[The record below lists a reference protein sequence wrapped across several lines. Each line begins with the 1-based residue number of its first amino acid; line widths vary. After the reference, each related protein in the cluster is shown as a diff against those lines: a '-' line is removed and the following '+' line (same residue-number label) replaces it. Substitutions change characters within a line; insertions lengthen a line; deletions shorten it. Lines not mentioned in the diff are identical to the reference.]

1 MKIIVLAAG
10 QGTRLRPLT
19 DNIPKCMVPLKGKPL
34 IDYQL
39 DLFKFKSIK
48 DITIVGGYLI
58 EKLKSK
64 NVNLITNKAYETT
77 NMVHSLFCAEK
88 ELNDDVIISYG
99 DIVYTDKVLQKLI
112 DSNENISVVVDKNWK
127 EYWKARMDDP
137 LSDAETLK
145 IKDGK
150 IIEIGKKPNHYGDIE
165 GQYIGLI
172 KFSKEIIKEIIN
184 FYNGLDKTIKYD
196 GKDFNN
202 MYMTSF
208 LSLLG
213 EKISP
218 LKPIFINN
226 GWMEVDCPE
235 DLEHFNFLN
244 HGK

>member
-19 DNIPKCMVPLKGKPL
+19 ENVPKCMVPLKGKPL

-39 DLFKFKSIK
+39 DLFKSKSIN

-64 NVNLITNKAYETT
+64 NVNLITNKVYATT

-99 DIVYTDKVLQKLI
+99 DIVYNEKVLQKLI
-112 DSNENISVVVDKNWK
+112 DSNENISIVVDKNWK
-127 EYWKARMDDP
+127 EYWTARMDDP
-137 LSDAETLK
+137 LVDAETLK

-150 IIEIGKKPNHYGDIE
+150 IIEIGKKPNHYDDIE

-172 KFSKEIIKEIIN
+172 KFSKKILKEIVQ
-184 FYNGLDKTIKYD
+184 FYNGLDKIIRRKNISF
-196 GKDFNN
+196 K
-202 MYMTSF
+202 TSF
-208 LSLLG
+208 H
-213 EKISP
+213 K
-218 LKPIFINN
+218 
-226 GWMEVDCPE
+226 
-235 DLEHFNFLN
+235 
-244 HGK
+244 

>member
-10 QGTRLRPLT
+10 QGTRLKPLT
-19 DNIPKCMVPLKGKPL
+19 ENVPKCMVPLKGKPL

-39 DLFKFKSIK
+39 DLFKSKNIK

-58 EKLKSK
+58 DKLENK
-64 NVNLITNKAYETT
+64 NVNLISNNAYETT
-77 NMVHSLFCAEK
+77 NMVHSLFCAK
-88 ELNDDVIISYG
+88 EVLNDDVIISYG
-99 DIVYTDKVLQKLI
+99 DIVYKDEVLQKLI
-112 DSNENISVVVDKNWK
+112 DSNENISIVVDKNWK

-150 IIEIGKKPNHYGDIE
+150 IIEIGKKPYHYGDIE

-172 KFSKEIIKEIIN
+172 KFSKEIITEIIQ
-184 FYNGLDKTIKYD
+184 FYNGLDKNIDYD
-196 GKDFNN
+196 GNNFNN
-202 MYMTSF
+202 MYMTTF

-213 EKISP
+213 KNISP
-218 LKPIFINN
+218 LKPIFIYN

-235 DLEHFNFLN
+235 DLNHHNFLY
-244 HGK
+244 

>member
-39 DLFKFKSIK
+39 DLFKSKSIK

-64 NVNLITNKAYETT
+64 NVKLINNKAYATT
-77 NMVHSLFCAEK
+77 NMVYSLFCAEK
-88 ELNDDVIISYG
+88 DLSQDIIISYG
-99 DIVYTDKVLQKLI
+99 DIVYSENVLQKLI
-112 DSNENISVVVDKNWK
+112 DSNENISIVVDKNWK
-127 EYWKARMDDP
+127 EYWQARMEDP
-137 LSDAETLK
+137 LTDAETLK
-145 IKDGK
+145 IKDGN
-150 IIEIGKKPNHYGDIE
+150 IIELGKKPYSYNDIE
-165 GQYIGLI
+165 GQYIGLV
-172 KFSKEIIKEIIN
+172 KFSKEIIKKIIQ

-196 GKDFNN
+196 GKSFNN

-213 EKISP
+213 ENISP
-218 LKPIFINN
+218 LKPVFINN

-235 DLEHFNFLN
+235 DLNHYNFLC
-244 HGK
+244 

>member
-19 DNIPKCMVPLKGKPL
+19 DNVPKCMVPLQGKPL

-39 DLFKFKSIK
+39 DLFKSKSIN

-64 NVNLITNKAYETT
+64 NVNLITNKVYETT

-99 DIVYTDKVLQKLI
+99 DIVYTEKVLQKLI
-112 DSNENISVVVDKNWK
+112 DSNENISIVVDKNWK
-127 EYWKARMDDP
+127 EYWQARMDDP

-150 IIEIGKKPNHYGDIE
+150 IIEIGNKPNHYGDIE

-184 FYNGLDKTIKYD
+184 YYNGLDKTIKYD

-202 MYMTSF
+202 MYMTTF

-213 EKISP
+213 ENISP

-235 DLEHFNFLN
+235 DLNHHNFLY
-244 HGK
+244 

>member
-19 DNIPKCMVPLKGKPL
+19 DIVPKCMVPLKGKPL

-39 DLFKFKSIK
+39 DLFKSKSIK

-58 EKLKSK
+58 DKLKNK
-64 NVNLITNKAYETT
+64 NVNLITNNAYETT

-127 EYWKARMDDP
+127 EYWQARMDDP

-145 IKDGK
+145 IKDDN
-150 IIEIGKKPNHYGDIE
+150 IVEIGKKPNSYGDIE

-172 KFSKEIIKEIIN
+172 KFSKEIIKEIIK

-218 LKPIFINN
+218 LKPVFINN

-235 DLEHFNFLN
+235 DLGHFNFLN
-244 HGK
+244 K

>member
-19 DNIPKCMVPLKGKPL
+19 ENIPKCMVPLKGKPL

-39 DLFKFKSIK
+39 ELFDSKNIN
-48 DITIVGGYLI
+48 DVTIVGGYLI
-58 EKLKSK
+58 EKLKNK
-64 NVNLITNKAYETT
+64 NVKLINNKFYKTT
-77 NMVHSLFCAEK
+77 NMVYSLFCAEK

-99 DIVYTDKVLQKLI
+99 DIIYTDQVLQNLI
-112 DSNENISVVVDKNWK
+112 DSNEKISVVVDENWK
-127 EYWKARMDDP
+127 VYWKDRMDDP
-137 LSDAETLK
+137 LKDAETLK
-145 IKDGK
+145 IKNGN
-150 IIEIGKKPNHYGDIE
+150 IIELGKKPYSYNDIE

-172 KFSKEIIKEIIN
+172 KFSKEIIKKIIQ
-184 FYNGLDKTIKYD
+184 FYNGLDKTIEYD

-218 LKPIFINN
+218 LKPVFINN
-226 GWMEVDCPE
+226 GWIEVDCPE
-235 DLEHFNFLN
+235 DLQHSRFLN
-244 HGK
+244 

>member
-19 DNIPKCMVPLKGKPL
+19 ENIPKCMVPLKGKPL

-39 DLFKFKSIK
+39 ELFKSKGIK

-64 NVNLITNKAYETT
+64 NVNLITNNAYATT
-77 NMVHSLFCAEK
+77 NMVHSLFCAKK

-99 DIVYTDKVLQKLI
+99 DIVYNEKVLQKLI
-112 DSNENISVVVDKNWK
+112 DSNENISIVIDKNWK
-127 EYWKARMDDP
+127 EYWKARMNDP

-172 KFSKEIIKEIIN
+172 KFSKEIIKEIIQ
-184 FYNGLDKTIKYD
+184 FYDGLDKTIKYD
-196 GKDFNN
+196 GKDFSN

-218 LKPIFINN
+218 LKPVFINN
-226 GWMEVDCPE
+226 GWMEVDCPK
-235 DLEHFNFLN
+235 DLKHFNFL
-244 HGK
+244 KK